1 MAIGCLYCGLQL
13 PDTAEFCP
21 ECGRLIERGFEI
33 RPIQESELDCLRKEM
48 KRKDDLLRQQRFCYA
63 VEASSRVGRAMKK
76 VDPCSSADLNQM
88 RPPCRSMSS
97 RQR

>member
-33 RPIQESELDCLRKEM
+33 RPIQESEFDYLHKKKYPFNVVSASYPE
-48 KRKDDLLRQQRFCYA
+48 
-63 VEASSRVGRAMKK
+63 EASLRVGRAMKK
-76 VDPCSSADLNQM
+76 VEPCPSADSNQI
-88 RPPCRSMSS
+88 RPPCRSTSS